1 MLHTLLAQAVE
12 APVAWYE
19 EGWFVWL
26 IALAILIVPYLLG
39 AAFARGLRMTD
50 YGWKVGVILVAVT
63 AGLVIDLY
71 GAFISPAGI
80 RLGID
85 LSGGVKLI
93 YELDQSKLR
102 SVNIEHVVKRLSEEA
117 NAAGHFGK
125 KKAEVA
131 TAGEGRLTVTLP
143 TSDAEK
149 ATAVKNAIDKIDFK
163 NQLGVTLSYIDEKN
177 SDGNIVLTYEAE
189 RSSTAVDMD
198 KLIAAVSKRVN
209 PGGQREVAIR
219 RIGADQVEVAIPNV
233 DQAEINLVKKKIS
246 TAGALEF
253 RILADH
259 RFSEHNY
266 VIEAAKQ
273 NIDNPSNDVSNGEE
287 IVGEWID
294 LPTDATQ
301 LSGLHLSDNFVTRKL
316 PSGTRQILAVR
327 DGDNV
332 TGAYLTSARGGTGD
346 EGREVD
352 FSFNTEGAGLFGHL
366 TGENLPVNGQAKE
379 LAIVLDNTLM
389 SVAGIRSRIT
399 DNGRITG
406 SFSDEDVNFIVDVLN
421 AGALPAALQ
430 KEPVSEQ
437 RISAELGAD
446 TIRNSALSMIV
457 STLAVLVFMLFYY
470 RFAGIV
476 ANAAVLLNLVLVLAL
491 MIIFKAAFTL
501 AGLAG
506 LVLSVGMAVDSNVL
520 IYERMREEKERG
532 AALRMVIRN
541 GFGRAMA
548 TIIDT
553 HSTTIITGVI
563 LYAIGTEQ
571 LRGFAVTLV
580 MGLVVN
586 LFTAVFCARVV
597 FDIAERQRWLKEL
610 KMLRL
615 FGDTNIDFVAIMKPA
630 IGVSILI
637 AAAGIVAL
645 FARGRSILDVDFTGG
660 SEVQIALNPKDS
672 MDVSEVRKALEKPDV
687 EKILPDVTVNAV
699 TTSKEQE
706 NTQFVIRTSNE
717 QIKDVESEL
726 AKVFGERLRHYK
738 VAKVANQH
746 AIEAK
751 ATPESPPTIKAA
763 PGAGA
768 LKETPVPPT
777 VPSPSPGKTD
787 QSDSS
792 KAKANAD
799 DAKKDDSKKDD
810 SKKDDSKKDDS
821 KKDDSKKD
829 EAGKAND
836 SKADDKKEEPKKTD
850 DGKAATP
857 STGSKSSSLSRLN
870 RGLLA
875 IALPTELLADEKAPP
890 ADAPAK
896 STEPNPKS
904 QISDSKS
911 QPPNASDAPKPD
923 ASNPE
928 ASPKAG
934 SDAAP
939 AAKTNGTETPS
950 SPSPVPGVPSPS
962 STDSG
967 QSKSPAPS
975 PQSPAPSGEQKD
987 LTTRPSVAAT
997 RDPFAG
1003 GTEVTLEFDEPIK
1016 YDSLKELLGQTID
1029 TNKVNFSL
1037 SNPEYASAPT
1047 RGYKTWTVK
1056 LSVPTEEATATL
1068 NKFKANIE
1076 STPVFLADASIS
1088 GRVAGDTQLTALY
1101 ALIASMVMIVVY
1113 IWIRF
1118 QNVIYGI
1125 GAIVATVHDVLI
1137 TVAGVALS
1145 YYLAGVL
1152 GFLLVDPFKISLNVV
1167 AALLTI
1173 VGYSISDT
1181 IVIFDRIREVRG
1193 KSPDLTAE
1201 MINKSVNQTLS
1212 RTVLT
1217 VFTVLLVT
1225 VILYIAGGQAI
1236 HAFAF
1241 TMLIGLI
1248 SGTYSSVYIAAPCLL
1263 WLKPKGGQ
1271 NNK

>member
-1 MLHTLLAQAVE
+1 MLHTLLAQAAE

-26 IALAILIVPYLLG
+26 IALAILVVPYLLG
-39 AAFARGLRMTD
+39 TAAARSLRMAD
-50 YGWKVGVILVAVT
+50 YGWKLGVIFIAVT
-63 AGLVIDLY
+63 AGVVIALY
-71 GAFISPAGI
+71 GAFVSPAGI

-102 SVNIEHVVKRLSEEA
+102 SVNIDQVLKRLADEA
-117 NAAGHFGK
+117 NTAGHFGK
-125 KKAEVA
+125 KKAEVIPGA
-131 TAGEGRLTVTLP
+131 EGRLEITLP

-149 ATAVKNAIDKIDFK
+149 ATAVKNAIDKLDFK
-163 NQLGVTLSYIDEKN
+163 NQLGVTLNYVDQRN
-177 SDGNIVLTYEAE
+177 SGGNIVLTYEAE
-189 RSSTAVDMD
+189 RSSNAVDMD
-198 KLIAAVSKRVN
+198 KLIAAISKRVN

-219 RIGADQVEVAIPNV
+219 RIGADQIEVAIPNV
-233 DQAEINLVKKKIS
+233 DQAEIDLVKKKIS

-273 NIDNPSNDVSNGEE
+273 NMDNPSNDVSDGTE
-287 IVGEWID
+287 IVGQWID
-294 LPTDATQ
+294 LPTDPTQ
-301 LSGLHLSDNFVTRKL
+301 LAGLHLSDNFVTRQL
-316 PSGTRQILAVR
+316 PNGTRQVLAAR
-327 DGDNV
+327 DSNNV
-332 TGAYLTSARGGTGD
+332 TGAYLTKANAGLGD
-346 EGREVD
+346 EGLEVN
-352 FSFNTEGAGLFGHL
+352 FSFNSQGADLFGNL
-366 TGENLPVNGQAKE
+366 TGDNLPVNGQAKE
-379 LAIVLDNTLM
+379 LAIILDNTLM

-406 SFSDEDVNFIVDVLN
+406 SFSEKDVQFIVDVLN

-446 TIRNSALSMIV
+446 TIRNRALSMIV
-457 STLAVLVFMLFYY
+457 STGAVLVFMLFYY

-476 ANAAVLLNLVLVLAL
+476 ANAAVMLNLVLVLAL

-506 LVLSVGMAVDSNVL
+506 LVLSVGMAVNSNVL

-553 HSTTIITGVI
+553 HSTTIITGVV

-615 FGDTNIDFVAIMKPA
+615 FGDTNIDFVSIMKPA
-630 IGVSILI
+630 ICVSILI

-660 SEVQIALNPKDS
+660 SEVQIALNPKDA
-672 MDVSEVRKALEKPDV
+672 MDVSEVRKSLENPDV
-687 EKILPDVTVNAV
+687 ERIMPDVTVNAV
-699 TTSKEQE
+699 TTSKGQE

-717 QIKDVESEL
+717 KIKDVESEL
-726 AKVFGERLRHYK
+726 GKVFGERLRHYK
-738 VAKVANQH
+738 VAKVVNQH

-751 ATPESPPTIKAA
+751 ATKTEPAAEAKAA

-768 LKETPVPPT
+768 LKEAPVPPT
-777 VPSPSPGKTD
+777 VPPTTPDKND
-787 QSDSS
+787 QTDSS
-792 KAKANAD
+792 KAKANEA
-799 DAKKDDSKKDD
+799 DAKQPD
-810 SKKDDSKKDDS
+810 
-821 KKDDSKKD
+821 
-829 EAGKAND
+829 AGKSND
-836 SKADDKKEEPKKTD
+836 GKADDKKAEPKKTD
-850 DGKAATP
+850 DEKAATP
-857 STGSKSSSLSRLN
+857 AAEKKSSSLLRMN

-875 IALPTELLADEKAPP
+875 LALPTDLLADEKSASSDSSAKSEPSNSKSQTSDSKP
-890 ADAPAK
+890 QTPSAAGASKADASKADASNSDALKRDATKTDATTADAPKA
-896 STEPNPKS
+896 
-904 QISDSKS
+904 DV
-911 QPPNASDAPKPD
+911 
-923 ASNPE
+923 
-928 ASPKAG
+928 PKADP
-934 SDAAP
+934 SSKAA
-939 AAKTNGTETPS
+939 ADTTLATKTDGTETSKS
-950 SPSPVPGVPSPS
+950 SSPS
-962 STDSG
+962 STSSG
-967 QSKSPAPS
+967 QAPS
-975 PQSPAPSGEQKD
+975 TSSGQAEQKE
-987 LTTRPSVAAT
+987 LTTRPSVTAA

-1016 YDSLKELLGQTID
+1016 YDSLKELLGQSID
-1029 TNKVNFSL
+1029 SSKVNFSL
-1037 SNPEYASAPT
+1037 SNPEYATAPN
-1047 RGYKTWTVK
+1047 RGYKTWALRV
-1056 LSVPTEEATATL
+1056 SVPTEEATAIL

-1076 STPVFLADASIS
+1076 STPVFLADATIS
-1088 GRVAGDTQLTALY
+1088 GRVAGDTQMTALY
-1101 ALIASMVMIVVY
+1101 ALVASMVMIVVY